1 MTASTS
7 KSYIDTISHNFSFAS
22 FSCLFSFACFTVAKT
37 HYLIQTSAPP
47 SKLIF
52 GSNLT
57 KLVQTYLLPML
68 LLIILSFSN
77 ILNLIQSSYL
87 MPAFSANSL
96 ENFQIDFLIAI
107 LFSCFNKFHF
117 SNHDLPNPISLHCN
131 MYQHRR
137 PEDSTF
143 KKPQQNIKPHNQ
155 ELFREESCT

>member
-37 HYLIQTSAPP
+37 HYLIQTSPAPIKTHLWFQLDETCP
-47 SKLIF
+47 NLFITYALDHFKLLEYFKSYSI
-52 GSNLT
+52 
-57 KLVQTYLLPML
+57 KLFDAGLQCKF
-68 LLIILSFSN
+68 IGKFIDWFSDCNSF
-77 ILNLIQSSYL
+77 
-87 MPAFSANSL
+87 
-96 ENFQIDFLIAI
+96 
-107 LFSCFNKFHF
+107 FSCFNKFHF

-143 KKPQQNIKPHNQ
+143 KKPQQNTKPHYQ

>member
-37 HYLIQTSAPP
+37 HYLIQTSPAPIKTHLWFQLDETCP
-47 SKLIF
+47 
-52 GSNLT
+52 NLFIT
-57 KLVQTYLLPML
+57 L

-77 ILNLIQSSYL
+77 ILNLIQSIYL

-117 SNHDLPNPISLHCN
+117 SNHDLPNPIPLHCN

-137 PEDSTF
+137 PEDSIF
-143 KKPQQNIKPHNQ
+143 KKPQQNTKPHYQ